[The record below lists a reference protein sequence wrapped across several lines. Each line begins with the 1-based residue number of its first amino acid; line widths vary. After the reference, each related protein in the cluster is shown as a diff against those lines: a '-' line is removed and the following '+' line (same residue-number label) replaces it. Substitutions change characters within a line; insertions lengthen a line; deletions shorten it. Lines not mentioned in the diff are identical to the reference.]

1 MQALVNVF
9 QVHTNLSLSYVSSF
23 VTPFSSLQS
32 STIFHLKLILL
43 HMITYKS
50 WNPCICPSCTRL
62 IGTNCRNSFENLH
75 HYHFEILTS
84 RHVLVQDL
92 LQLDFL
98 LLHAFVQYA
107 FCLQFNN
114 NNNKNSKNACHK
126 QQSNNINFTNFKLCS
141 QVSIFP

>member
-1 MQALVNVF
+1 MQARVNVF
-9 QVHTNLSLSYVSSF
+9 QVHTNSSLSYVSSF
-23 VTPFSSLQS
+23 VTPHLSNPVRSSSQAD
-32 STIFHLKLILL
+32 FVAH
-43 HMITYKS
+43 KS
-50 WNPCICPSCTRL
+50 WNPGICPSCTRL

-114 NNNKNSKNACHK
+114 NNNENSKNACHK